1 MTPPAIDNR
10 LQQAFAS
17 GSGTTMTLD
26 SFEHEKSARI
36 VAVEWSSLAEDEA
49 KRLRALGVDEGAEV
63 AVVHRG
69 IFGTRDPLA
78 IRIGRMT
85 IALRRAHALA
95 IEVEPA

>member
-1 MTPPAIDNR
+1 
-10 LQQAFAS
+10 
-17 GSGTTMTLD
+17 MTLD
-26 SFEHEKSARI
+26 AFEHTRAARI
-36 VAVEWSSLAEDEA
+36 VAVDWAALAEDEA
-49 KRLRALGVDEGAEV
+49 KRLKALGVDEGAEV
-63 AVVHRG
+63 AVIHRG

>member
-1 MTPPAIDNR
+1 
-10 LQQAFAS
+10 
-17 GSGTTMTLD
+17 MTLD
-26 SFEHEKSARI
+26 AFEHEKTARI
-36 VAVEWSSLAEDEA
+36 TAVDWAALAEDEG
-49 KRLRALGVDEGAEV
+49 KRLKALGVDEGAEV
-63 AVVHRG
+63 SLIHRG